1 MNLIESYSIK
11 EEGYIPFLIS
21 DGWQVA
27 QLNYIDDQHI
37 NNIDKIEVHYQTDEV
52 FVLLEGRAILI
63 TVNIINDELIFEANL
78 MKPHVTY
85 NIPKGVWH
93 NIAMEKEC
101 EVLIVEKSNTHI
113 NDVAYRLLKESQ
125 IVDLR
130 FKLEKILK

>member
-1 MNLIESYSIK
+1 MSLIESYSIK
-11 EEGYIPFLIS
+11 DEGYSPFLIS